1 MKEGAKKECWERAD
15 VKNYG
20 KLLNDLPELLSDSNR
35 KEFLRVLSISNVTS
49 NLCHHVEKPVGFH
62 LDANIN
68 QLAEIKCH
76 VTRHLVLV
84 DVSCEVHSGDLHL
97 GAGPS
102 AHLVTRVPVTV
113 VQLRR
118 LLARVLSAD
127 CCISV
132 GLSLR
137 NNLLEFLKYLLS
149 STFIKMGKVSKT
161 LEKKEHHPFGNGLK
175 LKDRGH
181 HFTSQSAGARELCS

>member
-1 MKEGAKKECWERAD
+1 MTLLISLRIYIE
-15 VKNYG
+15 KN
-20 KLLNDLPELLSDSNR
+20 
-35 KEFLRVLSISNVTS
+35 FLGFPISNVTS

-118 LLARVLSAD
+118 LLARVLPAD

-137 NNLLEFLKYLLS
+137 NNLLEFLEYLEPS
-149 STFIKMGKVSKT
+149 FITFILKWGSGKVSKT
-161 LEKKEHHPFGNGLK
+161 FDKKGHHPFGNGFK

-181 HFTSQSAGARELCS
+181 HFTS